1 MTTRICDVCG
11 SDTHDTS
18 LTICPVCGADLPAPI
33 SATDDAPEPTVVGDD
48 ATTDLSD
55 SETSEDEIASAGWPA
70 VPPPPSGVTPPP
82 PPVGTTPPPAGW
94 TQPAAAPAAYAP
106 NSPYDPTHPSG
117 LSSSVRTWGTL
128 THLSAFVG
136 AAVALA
142 FVGPLVMWL
151 IKREEH
157 PFLDHHGKEALNFNL
172 SMLLYAVVGVVIS
185 ILTLGFGLIVA
196 IPLGI
201 ALFVTWVVAPI
212 IGAVKASNGEG
223 YRYPVT
229 IRFIAD

>member
-1 MTTRICDVCG
+1 MTTRTCDVCG

-18 LTICPVCGADLPAPI
+18 LTICPVCGADLPGTTMPEE
-33 SATDDAPEPTVVGDD
+33 DAAD
-48 ATTDLSD
+48 ATAPT
-55 SETSEDEIASAGWPA
+55 GWPA
-70 VPPPPSGVTPPP
+70 VPPPPTGGTPPP
-82 PPVGTTPPPAGW
+82 PRPGAAPPPAGW
-94 TQPAAAPAAYAP
+94 SQPVAAPVAAYAP

-117 LSSSVRTWGTL
+117 LASSVRTWGTL

-151 IKREEH
+151 IKRDEH